1 MLFFSATQR
10 AQNFRFLQFMG
21 IYPEV
26 VLSTRRNWQHLVLQK
41 RDKTTRKTV
50 VFQVQVSLGRSDF
63 KTSATIVNSQLVA
76 SY

>member
-1 MLFFSATQR
+1 
-10 AQNFRFLQFMG
+10 MG

-26 VLSTRRNWQHLVLQK
+26 VLSRRRNWQHLVLQK

-50 VFQVQVSLGRSDF
+50 VFQVQVTLGRSDF

>member
-1 MLFFSATQR
+1 
-10 AQNFRFLQFMG
+10 MG

-26 VLSTRRNWQHLVLQK
+26 VLSRRRNWKHLVLQK